1 MGTFPGKMS
10 IYSRLPVG
18 VLALWQSAFR
28 GGVTLVSRF
37 LVPVHLFPSYR
48 CRRPRVVTQFLCHI
62 HRVSVHFS
70 SWWIASPLCA
80 LCAAFGERQAHRS
93 PPAVIPV
100 FSSTLLPG
108 FFGRNFITT
117 TGSSATRHVMPR
129 PLESLLAG
137 RVSVKKKILSDDTG
151 LPQLMSGFPV
161 EYAVLNHC
169 VRYDQVLGFALFC
182 TLTSPPQPYLVRFRY
197 VHSTSYGFLQ
207 TLSLPIT
214 PLPFG
219 LSSPWSG

>member
-1 MGTFPGKMS
+1 MAICLQGRR
-10 IYSRLPVG
+10 YSR
-18 VLALWQSAFR
+18 
-28 GGVTLVSRF
+28 VTVS
-37 LVPVHLFPSYR
+37 
-48 CRRPRVVTQFLCHI
+48 C
-62 HRVSVHFS
+62 
-70 SWWIASPLCA
+70 
-80 LCAAFGERQAHRS
+80 
-93 PPAVIPV
+93 
-100 FSSTLLPG
+100 SSTLVPKLPLQKTSRRHAISVSHSPCQCSLLLLVDCFPPLRLVRRFWRTPSPQVSACGHSG
-108 FFGRNFITT
+108 FLLHTVTRFLWPELHHYYGFICHPTCHA
-117 TGSSATRHVMPR
+117 SPARIASCR
-129 PLESLLAG
+129 ESL
-137 RVSVKKKILSDDTG
+137 SKKKILSDDTG